1 MPDTQLRRYTNIPAL
16 IYLLQNKAITLLNP
30 ATWDDT
36 NDSHSLS
43 VYKKKKNLKSL
54 LALCFSQSVETYHH
68 WHVFAGG
75 NGGACIVFNKKRL
88 LNALDQYEGVQHQ
101 KVEYRTLATIKSGGF
116 TINEL
121 PFVKR
126 AGFIDEDE
134 FRVIWENPLEKWNTV
149 DLTVPLNAIETIYL
163 NPWLAQ
169 PLVDATAEAI
179 RAIPGCNSLRIL
191 RSTLVGNRIWKET
204 VSNAADKMPDSQ
216 ES

>member
-1 MPDTQLRRYTNIPAL
+1 MPGIHLRRYTNIPAL

-30 ATWDDT
+30 ASWDDT
-36 NDSHSLS
+36 NDSHSLRI
-43 VYKKKKNLKSL
+43 YKETKNLRSV
-54 LALCFSQSVETYHH
+54 LALCFSQAAETYHH

-88 LNALDQYEGVQHQ
+88 LNALDQYEGVRHQ
-101 KVEYRTLATIKSGGF
+101 EVGYRTLATIRHGGF

-126 AGFIDEDE
+126 SGFTDEAE
-134 FRVIWENPLEKWNTV
+134 FRVIWENALEEWNAV
-149 DLTVPLNAIETIYL
+149 DLDIPLNAIETIYL

-169 PLVDATAEAI
+169 PLVEATAEAI
-179 RAIPGCNSLRIL
+179 RSIPGCKSLRIL
-191 RSTLVGNRIWKET
+191 RSTLVGNRIWKEA
-204 VSNAADKMPDSQ
+204 VSNAADKMPDNQ